1 MAAQFRTSVTLVASA
16 VLLLCKEIYSA
27 IDCVDL
33 YNTQFCCTNPSIDP
47 TTQSAVGCTSNRSV
61 VAPCFAKDGVAC
73 NGKLYTSS
81 TTADNS
87 SVYCDGEYYDRSDA
101 IFYRQHSCHY
111 INPDKMYHFNVA
123 VPLSIFL
130 GPLGVDRFYLG
141 YPAIGLAKLCTA
153 GFFFIGWYIDVVLIV
168 LQIVKPA
175 DGTDYAMDY
184 YGPRSSV
191 LYADVTNGATF
202 EDYDCLG

>member
-1 MAAQFRTSVTLVASA
+1 MCLSSCDPRCGLLIMSTVLGIYGRYVQLDDFGLPSCQIRMLV
-16 VLLLCKEIYSA
+16 
-27 IDCVDL
+27 
-33 YNTQFCCTNPSIDP
+33 P
-47 TTQSAVGCTSNRSV
+47 VGNS
-61 VAPCFAKDGVAC
+61 C
-73 NGKLYTSS
+73 N
-81 TTADNS
+81 
-87 SVYCDGEYYDRSDA
+87 
-101 IFYRQHSCHY
+101 SCHY

>member
-1 MAAQFRTSVTLVASA
+1 MYKLTPAACHRSSSQAGFDLPVNSGCCSCTLHSTV
-16 VLLLCKEIYSA
+16 
-27 IDCVDL
+27 VDL
-33 YNTQFCCTNPSIDP
+33 ELSRLVIFCECSRTLHI
-47 TTQSAVGCTSNRSV
+47 
-61 VAPCFAKDGVAC
+61 
-73 NGKLYTSS
+73 
-81 TTADNS
+81 
-87 SVYCDGEYYDRSDA
+87 DGEYYDRSDA